1 MPHLL
6 KEYSKNLG
14 VEPTNIFV
22 NEHFFPICSNNY
34 IVFYNEQ
41 KVTSKSYRYYSL
53 VIDILRPTLLKNNID
68 IVFIGS
74 NDNVSN
80 RSDYCY
86 PNLSFKKNAYIISK
100 SKLFISIDNALTQY
114 AGCVGVPVVNLYG
127 NIYPSITT
135 SFWLDENKK
144 IDIEPDWS
152 CKPSM
157 SLSDPEDSINKIPA
171 EKIAGSILKMLNL
184 GSTKNINF
192 KTKLINKIHENCVD
206 VIPTKY
212 IDLPIFKNNTLNIRL
227 DLGVNVD
234 EKSFYQYCFN
244 HKCNLI
250 LEDSFIQIE
259 SIKNIAHNIDS
270 IYLKLNSIPEK
281 VSDKYFSI
289 LKRLGINFHF
299 LVKNKSILEDVKFK
313 YFDQN
318 VDYLDSYKQM
328 PNSVSLKDRFFSFK
342 FVVEGDSVYSCLHH
356 WKNNIDNNDNIVDN
370 ADYWEE
376 LDYFYIYEQDR
387 T

>member
-1 MPHLL
+1 MNQTLNSLRSRFHASRVTWIIFALVLILL
-6 KEYSKNLG
+6 
-14 VEPTNIFV
+14 
-22 NEHFFPICSNNY
+22 
-34 IVFYNEQ
+34 
-41 KVTSKSYRYYSL
+41 
-53 VIDILRPTLLKNNID
+53 
-68 IVFIGS
+68 
-74 NDNVSN
+74 
-80 RSDYCY
+80 
-86 PNLSFKKNAYIISK
+86 LSFF
-100 SKLFISIDNALTQY
+100 LWLTLSEDDDGTL
-114 AGCVGVPVVNLYG
+114 ADIRRRGTLRVGLDASFPPFEMLSENNQVVG
-127 NIYPSITT
+127 
-135 SFWLDENKK
+135 LDA
-144 IDIEPDWS
+144 DIARA
-152 CKPSM
+152 
-157 SLSDPEDSINKIPA
+157 IGA
-171 EKIAGSILKMLNL
+171 
-184 GSTKNINF
+184 
-192 KTKLINKIHENCVD
+192 
-206 VIPTKY
+206 
-212 IDLPIFKNNTLNIRL
+212 

-270 IYLKLNSIPEK
+270 IYLKLNSIPEQ

-376 LDYFYIYEQDR
+376 LDYFYIYEQER